1 MPVNVADHPLPAAT
15 ARERAGAS
23 AGRLGALP
31 WIVLLAAAGVAT
43 ASLADALAR
52 TGHAGGTALF
62 WLAVAL
68 ILLPAALRLT
78 SERVSSGERAAT
90 VVAVGLALYGVKILR
105 DPFAFTFG
113 DELAHLRN
121 VQSILGSGRLFGG
134 NSILPVTTRYP
145 GLESVAA
152 AVARAGGASP
162 FAAGLAVI
170 AAARVM
176 MLLGLYLF
184 YERVSGSPRAAGLGA
199 LVYTAAP
206 TFLFFT
212 AQFSYESL
220 ALPLATVALFALMRW
235 DQARDRA
242 EARRWGAVVVL
253 SSAAV
258 VATHHVSAYFLVVVL
273 VLAALLHWRLR
284 GPRGAPWVLAVA
296 VTALTVAWLGLVA
309 GRTVGYLS
317 PVITNALND
326 VVKVINQESGPR
338 VLFANSGGAAQT
350 PSGERVVAVV
360 GILLLGVAVIVGLR
374 AIRRQRRRD
383 PVLVVLVILALAYIG
398 TLPLRFVPAAW
409 ETASRA
415 GEFLFVGVG
424 MTVAFA
430 AIWLLERGG
439 RRSLRRLLVAVAVTV
454 VFASGLIAGWPA
466 SERLARP
473 RQIAAA
479 GRTLDPPAVLA
490 ALWSGRMLGPGQ
502 RVFAQ
507 NADARLFVVDGH
519 QIAFEGVSPDVE
531 DTLNLAPL
539 QPWMRKLL
547 RDNRI
552 TLVVTDRRTISSDN
566 IVGFFFD
573 VGRPSLARAAAA
585 EKFNVPSVDRLYDDG
600 NIVIYGVRGL
610 W

>member
-1 MPVNVADHPLPAAT
+1 VNVTDPPLPAT
-15 ARERAGAS
+15 VARERAGAS
-23 AGRLGALP
+23 AVRLGALP
-31 WIVLLAAAGVAT
+31 WIILLAAAGVAA
-43 ASLADALAR
+43 ASLADALSR

-78 SERVSSGERAAT
+78 SDRASSGERAAT
-90 VVAVGLALYGVKILR
+90 VVAVGLALYAVKVLR

-113 DELAHLRN
+113 DELAHLSN
-121 VQSILGSGRLFGG
+121 VQSILGSGRLFGQ

-152 AVARAGGASP
+152 AVARAGGTSA

-235 DQARDRA
+235 SQAHDRS
-242 EARRWGAVVVL
+242 EARRWAAVVVL

-258 VATHHVSAYFLVVVL
+258 VATHHVTSYFLVVFL
-273 VLAALLHWRLR
+273 ILAALLHWRLHGR
-284 GPRGAPWVLAVA
+284 HGAPWHLAAAVA
-296 VTALTVAWLGLVA
+296 ALTLAWLSLVA
-309 GRTVGYLS
+309 GPTVGYLS
-317 PVITNALND
+317 PVITNALNN
-326 VVKVINQESGPR
+326 VIKVINQEAGAR
-338 VLFANSGGAAQT
+338 VLFANSGGPAHT
-350 PSGERVVAVV
+350 PSGERIVAVV
-360 GILLLGVAVIVGLR
+360 GILVLGVAVLVGLR
-374 AIRRQRRRD
+374 AIWRQRRRN
-383 PVLVVLVILALAYIG
+383 PVLVVLVILAVAYMA

-415 GEFLFVGVG
+415 GEFLFIGVG

-439 RRSLRRLLVAVAVTV
+439 RRPLRRLLAAAAVTI
-454 VFASGLIAGWPA
+454 VFASGVIAGWPA
-466 SERLARP
+466 SERLGEP
-473 RQIAAA
+473 RRIVAA
-479 GRTLDPPAVLA
+479 GRTLDPPSVVA
-490 ALWSGRMLGPGQ
+490 ALWSRRMLGPAQ

-507 NADARLFVVDGH
+507 NADARLFVVDGR
-519 QIAFEGVSPDVE
+519 QTAFEGSVPDVE
-531 DTLNLAPL
+531 DTLNKPILAN
-539 QPWMRKLL
+539 WMRKLL

-552 TLVVTDRRTISSDN
+552 TLVVADRRKVSADN

-573 VGRPSLARAAAA
+573 VGHPSLASAVAAD
-585 EKFNVPSVDRLYDDG
+585 KFNLPSVDRLYDDG